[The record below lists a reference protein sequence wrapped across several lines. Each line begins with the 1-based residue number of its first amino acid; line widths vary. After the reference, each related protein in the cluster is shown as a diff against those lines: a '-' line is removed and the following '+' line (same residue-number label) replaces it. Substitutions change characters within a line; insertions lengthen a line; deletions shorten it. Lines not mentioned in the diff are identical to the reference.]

1 MPKPN
6 ARGKVALFIIA
17 AIIFLVVGF
26 VCGQI
31 VKALTT
37 LPGDKDDPVVTQS
50 YVETQIG
57 QSMAA
62 LTTRVEELEAE
73 LAALKG
79 GGTVSNNS
87 GNSNPGNTTT
97 PNNGSTTTP
106 NNSSSSAS
114 GQTVKITGNSVNV
127 RRGPG
132 TNYDVIGSMQNGDT
146 ATYIGK
152 EGDWY
157 QIRRGNI
164 TGYVSATYATVQ

>member
-50 YVETQIG
+50 YVQTQIG
-57 QSMAA
+57 ESLAT
-62 LTTRVEELEAE
+62 LTTRIDELEAE

-79 GGTVSNNS
+79 GGTVSGNNS
-87 GNSNPGNTTT
+87 GTTTPNNSGTTT
-97 PNNGSTTTP
+97 PNNGNTGTSTP
-106 NNSSSSAS
+106 NTAN
-114 GQTVKITGNSVNV
+114 QTVRITGNSVNV

-132 TNYDVIGSMQNGDT
+132 TNYDIIGSMQNGDT

-157 QIRRGNI
+157 QIRRGNV

>member
-50 YVETQIG
+50 YVQTQIG
-57 QSMAA
+57 ESLAT
-62 LTTRVEELEAE
+62 LTTRIDELEAE

-79 GGTVSNNS
+79 SGSVGGNS
-87 GNSNPGNTTT
+87 GNTT
-97 PNNGSTTTP
+97 PNNGGNTTP
-106 NNSSSSAS
+106 NNGGAGNSNTSTSN
-114 GQTVKITGNSVNV
+114 QTVRITGNSVNV

-132 TNYDVIGSMQNGDT
+132 TNYDIIGSMQNGDT

-157 QIRRGNI
+157 QIRRGNV

>member
-50 YVETQIG
+50 YVQTQIG
-57 QSMAA
+57 ESLAT
-62 LTTRVEELEAE
+62 LTTRIDELEAE

-79 GGTVSNNS
+79 GGTVSGNNS
-87 GNSNPGNTTT
+87 GTTTPNNSGTTT
-97 PNNGSTTTP
+97 PNNGNTA
-106 NNSSSSAS
+106 N
-114 GQTVKITGNSVNV
+114 QTVRITGNSVNV

-132 TNYDVIGSMQNGDT
+132 TNYDIIGSMQNGDT

-157 QIRRGNI
+157 QIRRGNV